1 MKKLRYIA
9 SIIVCSLMILCL
21 NSCLETKHF
30 EVDESLL
37 EEQIN
42 DNDIQISYRMP
53 SGFKPIKKSMVDSIA
68 SAELQYDPFA
78 AKILAIYVDTLLNNS
93 SAVVSDMRNVPAER
107 TENKLDFYFTEFNPS
122 NYWDNV
128 EITRYKF
135 NQFPKVVQ
143 LDMYNSNRRLIKLFF
158 YDENKVKFSVDYVL
172 PEEYYLDIKPFVE
185 SSIGS
190 FNDGYTIVIEQTK
203 Q

>member
-1 MKKLRYIA
+1 
-9 SIIVCSLMILCL
+9 MILCL

-68 SAELQYDPFA
+68 SVELQHDPFA

-93 SAVVSDMRNVPAER
+93 SAVVSDMRNVPA
-107 TENKLDFYFTEFNPS
+107 
-122 NYWDNV
+122 
-128 EITRYKF
+128 
-135 NQFPKVVQ
+135 
-143 LDMYNSNRRLIKLFF
+143 
-158 YDENKVKFSVDYVL
+158 
-172 PEEYYLDIKPFVE
+172 
-185 SSIGS
+185 
-190 FNDGYTIVIEQTK
+190 
-203 Q
+203 

>member
-68 SAELQYDPFA
+68 SVELQYDPFA
-78 AKILAIYVDTLLNNS
+78 AKILAIYVDTLLRNA
-93 SAVVSDMRNVPAER
+93 SAVVSDMRNIPAER

-122 NYWDNV
+122 NYWDKV
-128 EITRYKF
+128 EISRYKF
-135 NQFPKVVQ
+135 NQFP
-143 LDMYNSNRRLIKLFF
+143 RLFNWICIIPIEDLLNCF
-158 YDENKVKFSVDYVL
+158 YDENKVKFSVDCL
-172 PEEYYLDIKPFVE
+172 PEEYYLDIKPFIE

-190 FNDGYTIVIEQTK
+190 I
-203 Q
+203 